1 MKKLTALLLSFAGTA
16 TVATGPVQLGLSTDR
31 PKEPPSTTLVVQ
43 GDSSLSEK
51 TKDILEIKT
60 VKVQSVSKPPQTV
73 LTVKY
78 KFNEKSSRV
87 KKLQRVLGVL
97 ADGHYGKVTRLAHIA
112 KLKAAGLS
120 TSIVPAVT
128 KPVPRYNISYDKDKR
143 CPQHEQS
150 FESYGLHP
158 VDVFSYIA
166 WRESRCNPDAV
177 NAIWKN
183 GKITW
188 TLNRDGSY
196 DSGLLQINS
205 SWKTVT
211 AEVCGAEYGNLKV
224 LRTLDCNLKVA
235 KYILENSTSG
245 LGNWKVYRRS

>member
-1 MKKLTALLLSFAGTA
+1 MKKLTALLLSFAGTV
-16 TVATGPVQLGLSTDR
+16 TVGTGSVTFEMSAGP

-51 TKDILEIKT
+51 TNDTIPAV
-60 VKVQSVSKPPQTV
+60 VKAQAVAPPQTA
-73 LTVKY
+73 LTTKY

-87 KKLQRVLGVL
+87 KTLQRHLGVYV
-97 ADGHYGKVTRLAHIA
+97 DGHYGKITRRAHIA
-112 KLKAAGLS
+112 KLKAAGLP
-120 TSIVPAVT
+120 TDVVPAVT
-128 KPVPRYNISYDKDKR
+128 KPTPKYNISYDKVKR
-143 CPQHEQS
+143 CPRFEQA
-150 FESYGLHP
+150 FEQYGLLP

-166 WRESRCNPDAV
+166 WRESRCNPEAI

-188 TLNRDGSY
+188 TLNKDGSY

-211 AEVCGAEYGNLKV
+211 SQVCQAEFGNLKV
-224 LRTLDCNLKVA
+224 LLNLDCNLKVA
-235 KYILENSTSG
+235 KYILDASSSG
-245 LGNWKVYRRS
+245 LGNWKVYRRN